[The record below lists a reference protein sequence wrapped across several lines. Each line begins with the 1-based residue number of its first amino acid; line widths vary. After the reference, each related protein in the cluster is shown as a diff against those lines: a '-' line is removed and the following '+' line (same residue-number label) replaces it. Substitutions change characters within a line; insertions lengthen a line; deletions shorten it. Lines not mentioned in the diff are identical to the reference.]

1 MRPSRRLPSLVLAAL
16 LSLAPAACGGLGWL
30 QSSDTATI
38 RFDVAADANG
48 NAPVAVDVV
57 AVKDVALLETLLK
70 LPAAQWFT
78 QRDQMRLDY
87 PTGFTA
93 WSWELVPGQSVPA
106 TEVADETGD
115 AYGVLVFASYRTK
128 GDHRAR
134 VGALEDVTIAL
145 ERDGFV
151 IRVPKD

>member
-1 MRPSRRLPSLVLAAL
+1 MLILAVL
-16 LSLAPAACGGLGWL
+16 LAFGPAACGGWTLF
-30 QSSDTATI
+30 QSSDTARV

-57 AVKDVALLETLLK
+57 AVKDAALLETLLK
-70 LPAAQWFT
+70 LPAAQWFA

-93 WSWELVPGQSVPA
+93 WSWELVPGQP
-106 TEVADETGD
+106 VADTDVEDATGD

-134 VGALEDVTIAL
+134 IGSLEDVTIVL
-145 ERDGFV
+145 EREGFV
-151 IRVPKD
+151 IRVPED